1 MMNQKQID
9 NLSKLCYD
17 IIKLMIGLPVLGN
30 VLSDKF
36 SIKTLWIGVVIAMV
50 LLVVGF
56 LLDRWEV
63 NKNDGH

>member
-1 MMNQKQID
+1 MMNKKQID
-9 NLSKLCYD
+9 NLSRLCYD

-36 SIKTLWIGVVIAMV
+36 SVKALWIGVMSASVF
-50 LLVVGF
+50 LVVGL

-63 NKNDGH
+63 DKNVRH

>member
-1 MMNQKQID
+1 MMNKKQID
-9 NLSKLCYD
+9 NMSKLCYD

-36 SIKTLWIGVVIAMV
+36 SFKTLWIGVVIALI

-56 LLDRWEV
+56 LLDRLEV
-63 NKNDGH
+63 NENVRH